1 MKKTFIFAFAALLGL
16 ASCNNQ
22 PQQND
27 TKETKAPSKESS
39 DVKIAYVE
47 VDSIMSQYTYWK
59 EVTKLMEQKEQNIQ
73 KTLATKQQS
82 LQQAAAKFQQDVQAN
97 KYTQQQAQQVQASI
111 QKQAQDAEG
120 LQQRLGN
127 EYQKL
132 VADYNKALA
141 DSLHHFLES
150 FNKDK
155 KYTMILAKQGDNIL
169 YSDKS
174 LDITDDVV
182 KGLNKAY
189 KGMKK

>member
-73 KTLATKQQS
+73 KTLASKQQS
-82 LQQAAAKFQQDVQAN
+82 LQQAAAKFQQDIQAN

-111 QKQAQDAEG
+111 QKQAQDAEPG
-120 LQQRLGN
+120 
-127 EYQKL
+127 
-132 VADYNKALA
+132 
-141 DSLHHFLES
+141 SS
-150 FNKDK
+150 
-155 KYTMILAKQGDNIL
+155 
-169 YSDKS
+169 
-174 LDITDDVV
+174 
-182 KGLNKAY
+182 
-189 KGMKK
+189 

>member
-82 LQQAAAKFQQDVQAN
+82 LQQAAAKFQQDIQAN

-127 EYQKL
+127 EYQKP

>member
-82 LQQAAAKFQQDVQAN
+82 LQQAAAKFQQDIQAN

-132 VADYNKALA
+132 VADYNKA
-141 DSLHHFLES
+141 
-150 FNKDK
+150 
-155 KYTMILAKQGDNIL
+155 
-169 YSDKS
+169 
-174 LDITDDVV
+174 
-182 KGLNKAY
+182 
-189 KGMKK
+189 